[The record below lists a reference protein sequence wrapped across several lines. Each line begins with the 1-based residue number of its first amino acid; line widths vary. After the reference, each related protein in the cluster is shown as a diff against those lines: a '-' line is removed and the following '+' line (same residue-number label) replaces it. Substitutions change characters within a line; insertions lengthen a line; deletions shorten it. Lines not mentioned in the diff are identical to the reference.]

1 LKKTRHWLARYRYP
15 LLRIGW
21 VRFLIRKLKT
31 TSLPGFEKIP
41 IWDVVH
47 FFWLESRRDRLTVRA
62 SSMAFSFLLATFPS
76 LLFLFTLVPYIPI
89 PNLDKAVLSTL
100 SALMP
105 EEALAFIRISVT
117 DIFANQRPELLSFGI
132 VMVFIFATNGVNS
145 MIASFNKQHATYL
158 KRNFWQRRWVSIQ
171 LTMFIFLLFIGSLIL
186 IIGGREFLNWM
197 ERRYPVDIRFELQL
211 LALFRWL
218 VIVFLYFGVISLIY
232 YYGPSGKKRWKLIT
246 PGSTLATVLSILST
260 LGFAFFVTRFGM
272 YNQVYGSLGALIV
285 FMIWMNIN
293 TFVIL
298 VGFELNNSI
307 RVNHHLRLEDSSKSA
322 PEE

>member
-1 LKKTRHWLARYRYP
+1 
-15 LLRIGW
+15 LRQGW
-21 VRFLIRKLKT
+21 FRFAIRKLKS

-41 IWDVVH
+41 VWDVAH
-47 FFWLESRRDRLTVRA
+47 FFWVEVRRDRLTVRA
-62 SSMAFSFLLATFPS
+62 SSMAFSFMLATFPS
-76 LLFLFTLVPYIPI
+76 LLFFFTLVPYIPI

-105 EEALAFIRISVT
+105 EEALGFIRISIN

-132 VMVFIFATNGVNS
+132 VMAFIFATNGVNS
-145 MIASFNKQHATYL
+145 MIASFNKQHPSYV
-158 KRNFWQRRWVSIQ
+158 KRNFWQLRGVSIQ
-171 LTMFIFLLFIGSLIL
+171 LTLFIFLLFIGSLIL

-211 LALFRWL
+211 LAVFRWL
-218 VIVFLYFGVISLIY
+218 VIVLLYFGVISLIY
-232 YYGPSGKKRWKLIT
+232 YYGPSRKKRWKFIT
-246 PGSTLATVLSILST
+246 PGSTLATVLSIIST
-260 LGFAFFVTRFGM
+260 LGFAYFVSRFGV

-307 RVNHHLRLEDSSKSA
+307 LMNRHLRQ
-322 PEE
+322 PENLTRQPEA